1 MKQQSENRL
10 AAFFSGWV
18 DICQRRAGR
27 VVILAVLVTGLA
39 AVYLAENLRINTD
52 TEDMLSAELSF
63 RQDAI
68 AVDQAFPTLEDNLLV
83 VLEAP
88 NADAA
93 NAGVVRLVNALA
105 AQDDVFR
112 SVYAPDADPFIRRH
126 ALMFLELGA
135 LQNLAAKLAAAQP
148 FLGTLWRQPNLGGLA
163 DMTGLLAK
171 AGDVDPKMLSEADA
185 VLGAMAGVAAN
196 AKTGTPDVLVWSD
209 VLFRRDA
216 VGGPFRRMIAVQPV
230 LDYGSLQPAA
240 RATEAIY
247 ATAQLLGLSMGG
259 YQVRLTGSAALE
271 SDELKSVEN
280 GMGLAGL
287 ISMVLVTI
295 VLLAGLRS
303 VGAMVALLV
312 TLVAGLVWTAALA
325 MIFVGAFNLI
335 SVAFAVLFVGLSV
348 DFGIHFTLR
357 AREHVSHES
366 GWRNALAVGAGRVG
380 PSLGVCAVTTAIA
393 FFSFLPTSY
402 VGLAELGLIAGVGMG
417 VALVANLTLLPALL
431 RLLVRTPNP
440 LPVVAGA
447 TFGYDVSQT
456 LQRFALPIV
465 VVGGV
470 SALLAAWVAQGARF
484 DFDPMNLRD
493 RTAPSMRTLDD
504 LAANGDVYPYA
515 ADVLVADLE
524 AARNLSAQLEALPA
538 VGAVHSVLSLIP
550 SQQDEKLNIIDDM
563 ALYLGPAFFQ
573 PQGTIAMTPPETEA
587 ALTELRENLLKLKN
601 QPGLAASAAALS
613 NVFSDL
619 GPGSEAAQRI
629 NQALF
634 AGLPA
639 NLETLIDALAAG
651 PVDVAALPAHLRS
664 RYIGA
669 NGEVRLEVR
678 PQIDTHDAKAL
689 AAFVADVQNL
699 APHAS
704 GAPVIIVEAGAAVLE
719 AFAQALAT
727 SLMGIGI
734 VLWLVL
740 RRLRDVGLV
749 FAPVF
754 VAALWTLAV
763 AAIFDVPFNFAN
775 VIVLPLLFGLSVDFG
790 IHLVMRARDAE
801 IADNGTVINPMRT
814 STPRAVLMSALTT
827 IGSFGSIMLSGH
839 PGTAS
844 MGQLLSIA
852 ISLSLLAVLVLL
864 PAMLTLSARWQRG
877 P

>member
-1 MKQQSENRL
+1 MKHLSANRL
-10 AAFFSGWV
+10 SAFFSGWV
-18 DICQRRAGR
+18 DTCQRRAGW
-27 VVILAVLVTGLA
+27 VVVAALLVSGMA
-39 AVYLAENLRINTD
+39 GVYLAENLRINTD

-68 AVDQAFPTLEDNLLV
+68 AVDQAFPALEDNLLV

-93 NAGVVRLVNALA
+93 NAGVVRLANALA
-105 AQDDVFR
+105 AQTDVFR
-112 SVYAPDADPFIRRH
+112 GVYAPDADPFIRRH
-126 ALMFLELGA
+126 ALMFMETDA
-135 LQNLAAKLAAAQP
+135 LQTLAAKLAAAQP
-148 FLGTLWRQPNLGGLA
+148 FLGTLWRQPNLAGLA
-163 DMTGLLAK
+163 DMTELLAK
-171 AGDVDPKMLSEADA
+171 AGDVDPGMLSEADA
-185 VLGAMAGVAAN
+185 VLRAMAGVAAN
-196 AKTGTPDVLVWSD
+196 AKAGTLDVLVWSD
-209 VLFRRDA
+209 VLFGRDA

-240 RATEAIY
+240 RATDAIY
-247 ATAQLLGLSMGG
+247 TTARTLGLSMGG

-271 SDELKSVEN
+271 SDELKSVES

-287 ISMVLVTI
+287 ISMALVTL

-303 VGAMVALLV
+303 VGAMAALLV
-312 TLVAGLVWTAALA
+312 TLIAGLVWTAALA
-325 MIFVGAFNLI
+325 MVFVGAFNLI

-357 AREHVSHES
+357 AREHVSREN
-366 GWRNALAVGAGRVG
+366 GWQNALAMGAERSG
-380 PSLGVCAVTTAIA
+380 PSLGLCAVTTAIA

-402 VGLAELGLIAGVGMG
+402 VGLAELGLIAGIGMG
-417 VALVANLTLLPALL
+417 IALVANLTLLPALL
-431 RLLVRTPNP
+431 RLFVRTPK
-440 LPVVAGA
+440 PVPVAVGS
-447 TFGYDVSQT
+447 TLGYDISKT

-465 VVGGV
+465 VVGGL

-504 LAANGDVYPYA
+504 LAANGDVHPYA

-524 AARNLSAQLEALPA
+524 AARNLSMQLEALPA

-550 SQQDEKLNIIDDM
+550 SQQGEKLNTIDDM

-573 PQGTIAMTPPETEA
+573 AQGAVVMTPPEAET
-587 ALTELRENLLKLKN
+587 ALSALKENLLRLKN
-601 QPGLAASAAALS
+601 QPGIAVSVAALS
-613 NVFSDL
+613 DVFNDL
-619 GPGSEAAQRI
+619 DPGNDAVARI
-629 NQALF
+629 NQSLF

-639 NLETLIDALAAG
+639 NLETLVDALDAG

-664 RYIGA
+664 RYIGI
-669 NGEVRLEVR
+669 NGEIRLEVR
-678 PQIDTHDAKAL
+678 PRINVHDSKAL

-704 GAPVIIVEAGAAVLE
+704 GAPVIIVEAGRAVLG

-727 SLMGIGI
+727 SLVGIGI

-790 IHLVMRARDAE
+790 IHLVMRARDTE
-801 IADNGTVINPMRT
+801 IGADGAVVDPMRT

-827 IGSFGSIMLSGH
+827 LGSFGSIMLSGH

-852 ISLSLLAVLVLL
+852 ITLSLLAVLILL
-864 PAMLTLSARWQRG
+864 PAMLTVSARWQREL
-877 P
+877 